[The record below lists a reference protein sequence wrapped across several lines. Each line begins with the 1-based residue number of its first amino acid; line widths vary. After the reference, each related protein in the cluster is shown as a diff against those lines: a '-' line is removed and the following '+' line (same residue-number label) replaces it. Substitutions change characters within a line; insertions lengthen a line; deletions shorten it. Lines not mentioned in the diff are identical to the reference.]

1 MIRFLSV
8 SLFSITFILSKEVS
22 IKSIELSGPITDRK
36 QEISGMD
43 WYNDN
48 LFFLPENQGGFLFMI
63 TKSEIQNNLQK
74 DDQKPIVAR
83 QTKFSTPDYSKL
95 IPGFDGFEA
104 ICFSN
109 ENVYIS
115 IESEHNDIMSGHIA
129 WGTIDKK
136 TFEINIPPKNI
147 KKVKTPIQI
156 SNMSFESI
164 LMHNDHALMLYEA
177 NGANLQ
183 RGAYHILFSPKDQN
197 ISRIRSVN
205 IEYRITDATKV
216 DENNKFWSINYFWPG
231 DKKALEPS
239 RDLIFENTP
248 KGDSHQSSNIVERL
262 IEFEIKNKRII
273 LTKSE
278 PIQLVLNEDSPSN
291 WESIVRFDNKGFLIA
306 TDKHPRMIL
315 SFVPFN

>member
-1 MIRFLSV
+1 MIRFLSI
-8 SLFSITFILSKEVS
+8 SLLSITFILSKEVS
-22 IKSIELSGPITDRK
+22 IKTIELSGLITDRK

-63 TKSEIQNNLQK
+63 SKSEIQNNLQK
-74 DDQKPIVAR
+74 DNRKPIVAR
-83 QTKFSTPDYSKL
+83 QTKFNTPDYSSL

-104 ICFSN
+104 ICFS
-109 ENVYIS
+109 EDNVYIS

-129 WGTIDKK
+129 WGTIDQK
-136 TFEINIPPKNI
+136 TFEINISPKNL

-156 SNMSFESI
+156 NNMSFESI

-183 RGAYHILFSPKDQN
+183 RGAYHILFSPNDQK

-205 IEYRITDATKV
+205 IEYRITDATKI
-216 DENNKFWSINYFWPG
+216 DEDNKFWSINYFWPG
-231 DKKALEPS
+231 DKKSLNPS
-239 RDLIFENTP
+239 KDLIFEKTP
-248 KGDSHQSSNIVERL
+248 KGESHQNSNIVERL
-262 IEFEIKNKRII
+262 IEFEVKDNRIE
-273 LTKSE
+273 LTESE
-278 PIQLVLNEDSPSN
+278 PVQLLLDEDSPRN
-291 WESIVRFDNKGFLIA
+291 WEGIVRFENEGFLIA

-315 SFVPFN
+315 SFVPFD